1 MKDEASNP
9 KSAEAGP
16 PGPAPPSAFRPGD
29 MNGHPLR
36 RQVLITNPQGLH
48 MRPSAAF
55 AELAGRFQ
63 SNVTVHY
70 EGKAVNGKSLWDL
83 MLLAALP
90 NTELTVE
97 VDGPD
102 APAALEALVALLQAP
117 PEWEAP
123 PAGPAPPAPAG

>member
-1 MKDEASNP
+1 
-9 KSAEAGP
+9 
-16 PGPAPPSAFRPGD
+16 

-36 RQVLITNPQGLH
+36 REVLITNPQGLH

-83 MLLAALP
+83 MLLAAMP
-90 NTELTVE
+90 NTAITLE

-102 APAALEALVALLQAP
+102 APAALDALAALLQAP
-117 PEWEAP
+117 PPEGEAP
-123 PAGPAPPAPAG
+123 PAGPAPPGGP